1 MSELKLRPTNRGNQN
16 PNGSVVGGSR
26 QHNAAGRGLQMVVI
40 MQEGAKEEQIQHVI
54 DRLVSMGFDIHRST
68 GASQT
73 VLGAVGI
80 PADFDPRDIEVI
92 DGVREVVRIT
102 QPYKLASR
110 AFRPQGTVVELPRG
124 VRFGGAEVVV
134 VAGPCSV
141 ETPEQI
147 GLIDD
152 CVAKAGAKILR
163 GGAFKPRSSPYS
175 FQGHGE
181 KALKMMRPAADKSGL
196 LVCSEVMDASQIQ
209 MMLPYVDILQVA
221 RNMQNY
227 FL

>member
-1 MSELKLRPTNRGNQN
+1 
-16 PNGSVVGGSR
+16 
-26 QHNAAGRGLQMVVI
+26 MVVV
-40 MQEGAKEEQIQHVI
+40 MQEGAVEEQIQHVI

-73 VLGAVGI
+73 VLGAVGV
-80 PADFDPRDIEVI
+80 PPDFDPRDVEVL

-124 VRFGGAEVVV
+124 VRIGGAEVVV
-134 VAGPCSV
+134 AAGPCSI
-141 ETPEQI
+141 ENPEQI
-147 GLIDD
+147 GLIADR
-152 CVAKAGAKILR
+152 VAKAGAKILR

-181 KALKMMRPAADKSGL
+181 KGLKMLREAAEKSGL
-196 LVCSEVMDASQIQ
+196 RACRGRMDASQIPL
-209 MMLPYVDILQVA
+209 MLTYVDILHVCA

-227 FL
+227 FLLRALGGATK